1 MKNKHTKQYTMK
13 KILLLLV
20 AFASITQVHAQDDN
34 SAFSLKQAIEFA
46 MINQPNVKNAQ
57 LDESIAKNK
66 VEEIIGIG
74 TPQINA
80 SADINKF
87 IKIPTSFVPAEFFG
101 GSSGEF
107 FAVQFGQAYTASAG
121 ITATQL
127 LFDGSYIVGLQASKT
142 YMELSRKSTIQT
154 KTETAVNVS
163 KAYYGAL
170 VADASLLIIDANIE
184 RVKKLYNDTKALNDN
199 GLVEKIDVDR
209 LELAINNLKVEKE
222 KVERFKL
229 LSYALLKFQMGFAN
243 SKALTLTDK
252 LDESVLV
259 VTNLADSIDYTKRP
273 EYGVINIQR
282 QLQALDLKRMK
293 AGYLPS
299 LVAFGTASANASRN
313 DFNIFNTE
321 YRWFPTV
328 IAGLKLNVPIWDG
341 LQRKSQIS
349 QSKLT
354 LQKVD
359 NAMTLMKNGFALD
372 YENAKTTY
380 SNNLSSLKIVK
391 KNQDLAKEIS
401 RVSKIKYESG
411 VGSSLEVIDAES
423 SVKEADANYFNTLY
437 ETIISKIDLD
447 KSTGT
452 ITF

>member
-1 MKNKHTKQYTMK
+1 MKNNHTKQYTMK

-20 AFASITQVHAQDDN
+20 AFASITQGHAQDDN

-209 LELAINNLKVEKE
+209 LELTLNNLKVEKE
-222 KVERFKL
+222 KVARFKL

-273 EYGVINIQR
+273 EYGVVNIQR

-313 DFNIFNTE
+313 DFNIFNTD

-328 IAGLKLNVPIWDG
+328 IAGLRLNVPIWDG

-411 VGSSLEVIDAES
+411 IGSSLEVIDAES

>member
-1 MKNKHTKQYTMK
+1 MKNKHIKQYTMK

-20 AFASITQVHAQDDN
+20 AFAGITQVRAQDDN

-46 MINQPNVKNAQ
+46 MVNQPNVKNAQ

-66 VEEIIGIG
+66 VDEIIGIG

-80 SADINKF
+80 SADLNKF
-87 IKIPTSFVPAEFFG
+87 IEIPTSFVPAEFFG
-101 GSSGEF
+101 GSRGEF
-107 FAVQFGQAYTASAG
+107 FPVQFGQPYTASAG
-121 ITATQL
+121 LTATQL
-127 LFDGSYIVGLQASKT
+127 LFDGSYLVGLQASKT

-170 VADASLLIIDANIE
+170 VADARLLIIDANID

-209 LELAINNLKVEKE
+209 LELTLNNLKVEKE

-229 LSYALLKFQMGFAN
+229 LSYALLKFQMGYAN

-299 LVAFGTASANASRN
+299 LVAFGTASTNASRN

-328 IAGLKLNVPIWDG
+328 IAGLRLNVPIWDG

-411 VGSSLEVIDAES
+411 VGSSLELIDAES

>member
-1 MKNKHTKQYTMK
+1 MK

-20 AFASITQVHAQDDN
+20 AFASITQGHAQDDN

-209 LELAINNLKVEKE
+209 LELTLNNLKVEKE
-222 KVERFKL
+222 KVARFKL

-273 EYGVINIQR
+273 EYGVVNIQR

-313 DFNIFNTE
+313 DFNIFNTD

-328 IAGLKLNVPIWDG
+328 IAGLRLNVPIWDG

-411 VGSSLEVIDAES
+411 IGSSLEVIDAES

>member
-1 MKNKHTKQYTMK
+1 M
-13 KILLLLV
+13 V
-20 AFASITQVHAQDDN
+20 AFASITQVHAQDAN
-34 SAFSLKQAIEFA
+34 SSFSLKQAIEFA
-46 MINQPNVKNAQ
+46 MSNQPNVKNAQ
-57 LDESIAKNK
+57 LDEAIAKKK
-66 VEEIIGIG
+66 VDEITGIG

-80 SADINKF
+80 SADLNKF
-87 IKIPTSFVPAEFFG
+87 IEIPTSFVPAEFFG
-101 GSSGEF
+101 GKSGEYF
-107 FAVQFGQAYTASAG
+107 GVQFGQPYTASAG
-121 ITATQL
+121 VTATQL
-127 LFDGSYIVGLQASKT
+127 LFDGSYLVGLQATKT
-142 YMELSRKSTIQT
+142 YMDLSRKATVQT

-170 VADASLLIIDANIE
+170 VADARLLIIDANIE
-184 RVKKLYNDTKALNDN
+184 RVTKLLNDTKALNDN

-209 LELAINNLKVEKE
+209 LELSLNNLKVEKE

-229 LSYALLKFQMGFAN
+229 LSYALLKIQMGFDN
-243 SKALTLTDK
+243 GKALTLTDK
-252 LDESVLV
+252 LDESILV
-259 VTNLADSIDYTKRP
+259 VTAMPDSIDYTKRP
-273 EYGVINIQR
+273 EYGVINVQR
-282 QLQALDLKRMK
+282 QLQALDLKRIK
-293 AGYLPS
+293 AGYFPS

-313 DFNIFNTE
+313 EFNIFNTD

-341 LQRKSQIS
+341 LQRHSQIS

-359 NAMTLMKNGFALD
+359 NAMKLMKNGFALD
-372 YENAKTTY
+372 YENAKTSY
-380 SNNLSSLKIVK
+380 QNNLASLKIVK
-391 KNQDLAKEIS
+391 KNQTLANEIS

-411 VGSSLEVIDAES
+411 VGSSLELIDAES

>member
-1 MKNKHTKQYTMK
+1 MKNNYTKQYTMK
-13 KILLLLV
+13 KFLLLMV
-20 AFASITQVHAQDDN
+20 AFASITQVHAQDAN
-34 SAFSLKQAIEFA
+34 SSFSLKQAIEFA
-46 MINQPNVKNAQ
+46 MSNQPNVKNAQ
-57 LDESIAKNK
+57 LDEAIAKKK
-66 VEEIIGIG
+66 VDEITGIG

-80 SADINKF
+80 SADLNKF
-87 IKIPTSFVPAEFFG
+87 IEIPTSFVPAEFFG
-101 GSSGEF
+101 GKSGEYF
-107 FAVQFGQAYTASAG
+107 GVQFGQPYTASAG
-121 ITATQL
+121 VTATQL
-127 LFDGSYIVGLQASKT
+127 LFDGSYLVGLQATKT
-142 YMELSRKSTIQT
+142 YMDLSRKATVQT

-170 VADASLLIIDANIE
+170 VADARLLIIDANIE
-184 RVKKLYNDTKALNDN
+184 RVTKLLNDTKALNDN

-209 LELAINNLKVEKE
+209 LELSLNNLKVEKE

-229 LSYALLKFQMGFAN
+229 LSYALLKIQMGFDN
-243 SKALTLTDK
+243 GKALTLTDK
-252 LDESVLV
+252 LDESILV
-259 VTNLADSIDYTKRP
+259 VTAMPDSIDYTKRP
-273 EYGVINIQR
+273 EYGVINVQR
-282 QLQALDLKRMK
+282 QLQALDLKRIK
-293 AGYLPS
+293 AGYFPS

-313 DFNIFNTE
+313 EFNIFNTD

-341 LQRKSQIS
+341 LQRHSQIS

-359 NAMTLMKNGFALD
+359 NAMKLMKNGFALD
-372 YENAKTTY
+372 YENAKTSY
-380 SNNLSSLKIVK
+380 QNNLASLKIVK
-391 KNQDLAKEIS
+391 KNQTLANEIS

-411 VGSSLEVIDAES
+411 VGSSLELIDAES

>member
-1 MKNKHTKQYTMK
+1 MKNNHTKQYTMK

-20 AFASITQVHAQDDN
+20 AFASITQVRAQDAN
-34 SAFSLKQAIEFA
+34 SSFSLKQAIEFA

-87 IKIPTSFVPAEFFG
+87 IEIPTSFVPAEFFG
-101 GSSGEF
+101 GRSGEF
-107 FAVQFGQAYTASAG
+107 FAVQFGQLYTASAG

-273 EYGVINIQR
+273 EYGVVNIQR

-313 DFNIFNTE
+313 DFNIFNTD

-328 IAGLKLNVPIWDG
+328 IAGLRLNVPIWDG

-354 LQKVD
+354 LEKVD
-359 NAMTLMKNGFALD
+359 NAMRLMKNGFALD
-372 YENAKTTY
+372 YENAKATY

-411 VGSSLEVIDAES
+411 IGSSLEVIDAES

>member
-1 MKNKHTKQYTMK
+1 MKNNHTKYYTMK

-20 AFASITQVHAQDDN
+20 AFAGITQVHAQDAN
-34 SAFSLKQAIEFA
+34 SSFSLKQAIEFA
-46 MINQPNVKNAQ
+46 MINQPNVKNAL
-57 LDESIAKNK
+57 LDETIAKKK
-66 VEEIIGIG
+66 VDEITGIG

-80 SADINKF
+80 SADLNKF
-87 IKIPTSFVPAEFFG
+87 IEIPTSFVPAEFFG
-101 GSSGEF
+101 GKAGEYF
-107 FAVQFGQAYTASAG
+107 GVQFGQPYTASAG

-127 LFDGSYIVGLQASKT
+127 LFDGSYLVGLQATKT
-142 YMELSRKSTIQT
+142 YTELSRKSTIQT

-170 VADASLLIIDANIE
+170 VADARLLIIDANIE
-184 RVKKLYNDTKALNDN
+184 RVTKLYNDTKALNDN

-209 LELAINNLKVEKE
+209 LELTLNNLKVEKE

-229 LSYALLKFQMGFAN
+229 LSYALLKFQMGYDN
-243 SKALTLTDK
+243 GKALTLTDK
-252 LDESVLV
+252 LDESILV
-259 VTNLADSIDYTKRP
+259 VTSLPDSVDYNKRP
-273 EYGVINIQR
+273 EFGVVNVQR

-299 LVAFGTASANASRN
+299 LVAFGSASTNASRN
-313 DFNIFNTE
+313 DFNIFNTS
-321 YRWFPTV
+321 YRWYPTV

-341 LQRKSQIS
+341 LQRHSQIA

-354 LQKVD
+354 LEKVD
-359 NAMTLMKNGFALD
+359 NAMALMKNGFALE

-391 KNQDLAKEIS
+391 KNQNLAKEIS
-401 RVSKIKYESG
+401 RVSKIKYDSG
-411 VGSSLEVIDAES
+411 VGSSLELIDAES

-437 ETIISKIDLD
+437 ETIISKIELD

>member
-20 AFASITQVHAQDDN
+20 AFAGITQVHAQDDN

-209 LELAINNLKVEKE
+209 LELTLNNLKVEKE
-222 KVERFKL
+222 KVARFKL

-273 EYGVINIQR
+273 EYGVVNIQR

-313 DFNIFNTE
+313 DFNIFNTD

-328 IAGLKLNVPIWDG
+328 IAGLRLNVPIWDG

-372 YENAKTTY
+372 YENAKATY

-411 VGSSLEVIDAES
+411 IGSSLEVIDAES

>member
-1 MKNKHTKQYTMK
+1 MKNNPIKQYTMK

-20 AFASITQVHAQDDN
+20 AFAGITQVHAQDAN
-34 SAFSLKQAIEFA
+34 SSFSLKQAIEFA
-46 MINQPNVKNAQ
+46 MSNQPNVKNAQ
-57 LDESIAKNK
+57 LDEAIAKNK
-66 VEEIIGIG
+66 VDEIIGIG

-80 SADINKF
+80 SADLNKF
-87 IKIPTSFVPAEFFG
+87 IDIPTSFVPAEFFG
-101 GSSGEF
+101 GKAGEYF
-107 FAVQFGQAYTASAG
+107 GVQFGQPYTASAG

-127 LFDGSYIVGLQASKT
+127 LFDGSYLVGIQATKT
-142 YMELSRKSTIQT
+142 YMDLSRKATIQT

-170 VADASLLIIDANIE
+170 VADARLLIIDANIE
-184 RVKKLYNDTKALNDN
+184 RVTKLYNDTKVLNDN

-209 LELAINNLKVEKE
+209 LELSLNNLKVEKE

-252 LDESVLV
+252 LNESILL
-259 VTNLADSIDYTKRP
+259 VTNLTDSIDYTKRP
-273 EYGVINIQR
+273 EFGVVNIQR

-293 AGYLPS
+293 AGYLPT
-299 LVAFGTASANASRN
+299 LVAFGSASTNASRN
-313 DFNIFNTE
+313 DFNIFNTA
-321 YRWFPTV
+321 YRWYPTV

-341 LQRKSQIS
+341 LQRHSQIA

-359 NAMTLMKNGFALD
+359 NAMELMKNGFALD
-372 YENAKTTY
+372 YENAKTSY
-380 SNNLSSLKIVK
+380 ENNLSSLKIVK

-401 RVSKIKYESG
+401 RVSKIKYDSG
-411 VGSSLEVIDAES
+411 VGSSLELIDAES

>member
-1 MKNKHTKQYTMK
+1 MKNNHTKKYTMK

-20 AFASITQVHAQDDN
+20 AFAGITQVHAQDAN
-34 SAFSLKQAIEFA
+34 SSFSLKQAIEFA
-46 MINQPNVKNAQ
+46 MINQPNVKNAL
-57 LDESIAKNK
+57 LDEAIAKKK
-66 VEEIIGIG
+66 VDEITGIG

-80 SADINKF
+80 SADLNKF
-87 IKIPTSFVPAEFFG
+87 IEIPTSFVPAEFFG
-101 GSSGEF
+101 GKSGEYF
-107 FAVQFGQAYTASAG
+107 GVQFGQPYTASAG

-127 LFDGSYIVGLQASKT
+127 LFDGSYLVGLQATKT
-142 YMELSRKSTIQT
+142 YTELSRKSTIQT

-170 VADASLLIIDANIE
+170 VADARLLIIDANIE
-184 RVKKLYNDTKALNDN
+184 RVTKLYNDTKALNDN

-209 LELAINNLKVEKE
+209 LELTLNNLKVEKE

-229 LSYALLKFQMGFAN
+229 LSYALLKFQMGYDN
-243 SKALTLTDK
+243 GKALTLTDK
-252 LDESVLV
+252 LDESILV
-259 VTNLADSIDYTKRP
+259 ATSLPDSIDYTKRP
-273 EYGVINIQR
+273 EYGVINVQR

-313 DFNIFNTE
+313 EFNIFNTD

-341 LQRKSQIS
+341 LQRHSQIS

-359 NAMTLMKNGFALD
+359 NAMALMKNGFALD

-401 RVSKIKYESG
+401 RVSKIKYDSG
-411 VGSSLEVIDAES
+411 VGSSLELIDAES

>member
-1 MKNKHTKQYTMK
+1 MKNNHTKQYTMK

-20 AFASITQVHAQDDN
+20 AYASITQVRAQDAN
-34 SAFSLKQAIEFA
+34 SSFSLKQAIEFA
-46 MINQPNVKNAQ
+46 MNNQPNVKNAL
-57 LDESIAKNK
+57 LDEAIAKKK
-66 VEEIIGIG
+66 VDEITGIG

-87 IKIPTSFVPAEFFG
+87 IEIPTSFVPAEFFG
-101 GSSGEF
+101 GNPGEF
-107 FAVQFGQAYTASAG
+107 FGVQFGQPYTANAG
-121 ITATQL
+121 VTATQL
-127 LFDGSYIVGLQASKT
+127 LFDGSYLVGLQASKT
-142 YMELSRKSTIQT
+142 YMELSRKATVQT

-170 VADASLLIIDANIE
+170 VADARLLIIDANIQ
-184 RVKKLYNDTKALNDN
+184 RVTKLFSDTKALNDN

-209 LELAINNLKVEKE
+209 LELSLNNLKVEKE

-229 LSYALLKFQMGFAN
+229 LSYALLKFQMGYDNA
-243 SKALTLTDK
+243 KALTLTDK
-252 LDESVLV
+252 LDESILA
-259 VTNLADSIDYTKRP
+259 VTALPDSADYTKRP
-273 EYGVINIQR
+273 EYGLINVQR
-282 QLQALDLKRMK
+282 QLQALDLKRIK

-299 LVAFGTASANASRN
+299 LVAFGNASTNASRN
-313 DFNIFNTE
+313 DFNIFNTD
-321 YRWFPTV
+321 YRWFPSV

-341 LQRKSQIS
+341 LQRKSQIA

-359 NAMTLMKNGFALD
+359 NSMALMKNGFALD
-372 YENAKTTY
+372 YENAKTSY
-380 SNNLSSLKIVK
+380 QNNLASLKIVK
-391 KNQDLAKEIS
+391 KNQTLANEIS

-411 VGSSLEVIDAES
+411 VGSSLELIDAES
-423 SVKEADANYFNTLY
+423 SVKEADANYLNTLY

>member
-1 MKNKHTKQYTMK
+1 MKNNHTKQYTMK

-20 AFASITQVHAQDDN
+20 AYASITQVRAQDAN
-34 SAFSLKQAIEFA
+34 SSFSLKQAIEFA
-46 MINQPNVKNAQ
+46 MNNQPNVKNAL
-57 LDESIAKNK
+57 LDEAIAKKK
-66 VEEIIGIG
+66 VDEITGIG

-87 IKIPTSFVPAEFFG
+87 IEIPTSFVPAEFFG
-101 GSSGEF
+101 GNAGEF
-107 FAVQFGQAYTASAG
+107 FGVQFGQPYTASAG
-121 ITATQL
+121 VTATQL
-127 LFDGSYIVGLQASKT
+127 LFDGSYLVGLQASKT
-142 YMELSRKSTIQT
+142 YMELSRKATVQT

-170 VADASLLIIDANIE
+170 VADARLLIIDANIE
-184 RVKKLYNDTKALNDN
+184 RVTKLFSDTKALNDN

-209 LELAINNLKVEKE
+209 LELSLNNLKVEKE

-229 LSYALLKFQMGFAN
+229 LSYALLKFQMGYNNAN
-243 SKALTLTDK
+243 ALTLTDK
-252 LDESVLV
+252 LDESILA
-259 VTNLADSIDYTKRP
+259 VTALPDSADYTKRP
-273 EYGVINIQR
+273 EYGLINVQR
-282 QLQALDLKRMK
+282 QLQALDLKRIK

-299 LVAFGTASANASRN
+299 LVAFGNASTNASRN
-313 DFNIFNTE
+313 DFNIFNTD
-321 YRWFPTV
+321 YRWFPSV

-341 LQRKSQIS
+341 LQRKSQIA

-359 NAMTLMKNGFALD
+359 NSMTLMKNGFALD
-372 YENAKTTY
+372 YENAKTSY
-380 SNNLSSLKIVK
+380 QNNLASLKIVK
-391 KNQDLAKEIS
+391 KNQTLANEIS

-411 VGSSLEVIDAES
+411 VGSSLELIDAES

>member
-1 MKNKHTKQYTMK
+1 MKNNHTNQFTMK
-13 KILLLLV
+13 KILLLIV
-20 AFASITQVHAQDDN
+20 AFASITPMQAQDANN
-34 SAFSLKQAIEFA
+34 SFSLKQAIEFA
-46 MINQPNVKNAQ
+46 MNNQPNVKNAQ
-57 LDESIAKNK
+57 LDEAIAKKK
-66 VEEIIGIG
+66 VDEITGIG
-74 TPQINA
+74 TPQING
-80 SADINKF
+80 SADINMF
-87 IKIPTSFVPAEFFG
+87 IEIPTSFVPAQFFG
-101 GSSGEF
+101 GNAGEF
-107 FAVQFGQAYTASAG
+107 FPVQFGQSYTASAG

-127 LFDGSYIVGLQASKT
+127 LFDGSYLVGLQATKT

-170 VADASLLIIDANIE
+170 VADARLLIIDANIE
-184 RVKKLYNDTKALNDN
+184 RVTKLYNDTKALNDN

-209 LELAINNLKVEKE
+209 LELTLNNLKVEKE

-252 LDESVLV
+252 LDESVLA
-259 VTNLADSIDYTKRP
+259 VTNLADSIDYKMRP

-293 AGYLPS
+293 ADYLPN
-299 LVAFGTASANASRN
+299 LIAFGTASTNASRN
-313 DFNIFNTE
+313 EFNVFNTS

-328 IAGLKLNVPIWDG
+328 IAGLRLNVPIWDG

-359 NAMTLMKNGFALD
+359 NAMELMKNGFALD

-380 SNNLSSLKIVK
+380 SNNISSLKIVK

-401 RVSKIKYESG
+401 RVSKIKYDSG
-411 VGSSLEVIDAES
+411 VGSSLELIDAES

>member
-1 MKNKHTKQYTMK
+1 MK

-20 AFASITQVHAQDDN
+20 AFASITQGHAQDDN

-87 IKIPTSFVPAEFFG
+87 IEIPTSFVPAEFFG
-101 GSSGEF
+101 GRSGEF
-107 FAVQFGQAYTASAG
+107 FAVQFGQLYTASAG

-273 EYGVINIQR
+273 EYGVLNIQR
-282 QLQALDLKRMK
+282 QLQALDLKRTK

-313 DFNIFNTE
+313 DFNIFNSD
-321 YRWFPTV
+321 YPWFPTV
-328 IAGLKLNVPIWDG
+328 IAGLRLNVPIWDG

-354 LQKVD
+354 LEKVD
-359 NAMTLMKNGFALD
+359 NAMRLMKNGFALD
-372 YENAKTTY
+372 YENAKATY

-411 VGSSLEVIDAES
+411 IGSSLEVIDAES

>member
-1 MKNKHTKQYTMK
+1 
-13 KILLLLV
+13 
-20 AFASITQVHAQDDN
+20 VHAQDDN

-87 IKIPTSFVPAEFFG
+87 IEIPTSFVPAEFFG
-101 GSSGEF
+101 GRSGEF
-107 FAVQFGQAYTASAG
+107 FAVQFGQLYTASAG

-209 LELAINNLKVEKE
+209 LELTLNNLKVEKE
-222 KVERFKL
+222 KVARFKL

-273 EYGVINIQR
+273 EYGVLNIQR

-313 DFNIFNTE
+313 DFNIFNTD

-328 IAGLKLNVPIWDG
+328 IAGLRLNVPIWDG

-354 LQKVD
+354 LEKVD

-411 VGSSLEVIDAES
+411 IGSSLEVIDAES